1 MIRIIVIVLLLT
13 SCSANKKDM
22 NPWTTIVKQ
31 VLWKI
36 FTMIR
41 KTKSRLPSKG
51 GTQKSK
57 IKDKAKGI
65 DPKNMYGR

>member
-1 MIRIIVIVLLLT
+1 MKNIHYDEK
-13 SCSANKKDM
+13 N
-22 NPWTTIVKQ
+22 
-31 VLWKI
+31 
-36 FTMIR
+36 
-41 KTKSRLPSKG
+41 KSRLPSKG